1 VGYYEIDDIMTFFI
15 RLPFKEQG
23 SIIKVKKNTQDYS
36 MGQIAQIVESNNGK
50 L

>member
-1 VGYYEIDDIMTFFI
+1 VGYYEIDDIMTFHHQT
-15 RLPFKEQG
+15 LKEQG
-23 SIIKVKKNTQDYS
+23 SIIKVTT